1 MQRNVVLNDQK
12 LIFQNLLE
20 ETLRE
25 YAFIHGKNRGDI
37 IIGAHETVFSFRNAG
52 RGVLAGEIARA
63 VLPVED
69 GIQPTEKISKRYDLE
84 QYLSADVFV
93 LHSFHEKECAI
104 LHLEMGERKLFSVY
118 PDESAPEGILV
129 HIEWKAALEP
139 ECILTEK
146 DVFHAMLK
154 AFPLNSGRAR
164 LKWEPEVWFNSK
176 RIRY

>member
-1 MQRNVVLNDQK
+1 MQRDVVLNDQK
-12 LIFQNLLE
+12 PIFQNLLE

-25 YAFIHGKNRGDI
+25 YASIPGKSRGDI
-37 IIGAHETVFSFRNAG
+37 IVGAHETVFTFRNAG

-69 GIQPTEKISKRYDLE
+69 DVQPTEMISHRYNLE
-84 QYLSADVFV
+84 QYLSADVFE
-93 LHSFHEKECAI
+93 LHSFHEKERAI

-129 HIEWKAALEP
+129 HIEWHSRLEP

-146 DVFHAMLK
+146 DVFHALLK
-154 AFPLNSGRAR
+154 AFPLKSSRAQ
-164 LKWEPEVWFNSK
+164 LKWEPEVWLNSK
-176 RIRY
+176 RIHY

>member
-12 LIFQNLLE
+12 QIFQNLLE

-25 YAFIHGKNRGDI
+25 YASIPEKSRGDI
-37 IIGAHETVFSFRNAG
+37 IIGAHETVFTFRNAG
-52 RGVLAGEIARA
+52 RGVQAGKIARA

-69 GIQPTEKISKRYDLE
+69 GVQPSEKISPRYDLE
-84 QYLSADVFV
+84 QYLSADVFE
-93 LHSFHEKECAI
+93 LHSFHEKECAV
-104 LHLEMGERKLFSVY
+104 LLLEKGERKLFSVY

-129 HIEWKAALEP
+129 HIEWTAALEP

-146 DVFHAMLK
+146 DVSHALLK
-154 AFPLNSGRAR
+154 AFPLNSTRAR
-164 LKWEPEVWFNSK
+164 LKWEPEVWFNSN

>member
-20 ETLRE
+20 ETIRE
-25 YAFIHGKNRGDI
+25 YASMPGKSRGDI
-37 IIGAHETVFSFRNAG
+37 IIGAHETVFTFRNAG

-69 GIQPTEKISKRYDLE
+69 GVQPSEKISQRYDLD

-104 LHLEMGERKLFSVY
+104 LHLEKGERKLFSVY

-129 HIEWKAALEP
+129 QIEWTAALEP

-146 DVFHAMLK
+146 DVFHALLK
-154 AFPLNSGRAR
+154 AFPLNSTRAR
-164 LKWEPEVWFNSK
+164 LRWQPEVWFNSN